1 MSTGY
6 WLGVDL
12 GGTKILAGLFDD
24 DLKLLARSK
33 QPTAAETGP
42 TGVVANIVK
51 AVDAVVRESG
61 VDASQ
66 IRGMGIG
73 IPGQIELGT
82 TRVKFAPN
90 LDWRDVDLKPLMPAA
105 WRWPLV
111 VENDVRMGTYGE
123 FAHGSAKGAR
133 HVLGVFVGTGVGG
146 GMILDGELFTGFNG
160 NAGEIGHLIVH
171 WRQGTELEGIAGR
184 KYMMKR
190 AKEKLDDAPK
200 RVRKEWKGIDLA
212 GVRSSQL
219 AEYYQ
224 KDDPVAVELVDDAAP
239 RTGGRARR
247 LNQLYQPGSDRGRR
261 RRHRRAGRHV
271 HRAHL
276 GDRPAVHAARRRDR
290 RAVRR
295 APRSATTAASSAAP
309 RTRRRTRSPRCRK
322 SRERRTYPPTP
333 SLKGRGAKHARRHSR
348 FARCSSWLCS
358 PSL

>member
-33 QPTAAETGP
+33 QPTAAESGP

-51 AVDAVVRESG
+51 AVDAVVREAN
-61 VDASQ
+61 VDPAQ
-66 IRGMGIG
+66 VRGMGIG

-90 LDWRDVDLKPLMPAA
+90 LDWRDVDIKPLMPAA

-123 FAHGSAKGAR
+123 FAHGAAKGAR

-146 GMILDGELFTGFNG
+146 GLILNGELFTGFNG

-171 WRQGTELEGIAGR
+171 WRQGTHLEGIAGR

-200 RVRKEWKGIDLA
+200 RVRKEWKGVDLA
-212 GVRSSQL
+212 AVRSSQL

-224 KDDPVAVELVDDAAP
+224 KDDPVAVELVDDAA
-239 RTGGRARR
+239 RALGAALGG
-247 LNQLYQPGSDRGRR
+247 LINFVSPEVIVLGGGV
-261 RRHRRAGRHV
+261 AG
-271 HRAHL
+271 AL
-276 GDRPAVHAARRRDR
+276 GDTFLERIWEIAQRYALPGAANGIRCVPAALGDDSGIVGCAAYAKARPTAPAVSVA
-290 RAVRR
+290 
-295 APRSATTAASSAAP
+295 
-309 RTRRRTRSPRCRK
+309 
-322 SRERRTYPPTP
+322 
-333 SLKGRGAKHARRHSR
+333 
-348 FARCSSWLCS
+348 
-358 PSL
+358 